1 MKRWALIQDGICE
14 TVVEQNEQPVIPGNW
29 LQVTGLRV
37 GPGWSWNGV
46 SWTKPTNPARRH
58 ISIGAFKDRLGMD
71 ALAIA
76 VSTHPVCVA
85 LREMLY
91 DRRWIDLDRPDA
103 GRFLDMLVA
112 ANEPAANPLFPG
124 SGPMTPKKRAQI
136 LDAPVQDAERP

>member
-1 MKRWALIQDGICE
+1 M
-14 TVVEQNEQPVIPGNW
+14 PVIKTFSEP
-29 LQVTGLRV
+29 R
-37 GPGWSWNGV
+37 P
-46 SWTKPTNPARRH
+46 RH
-58 ISIGAFKDRLGMD
+58 LSVGAFKDRMGID

-91 DRRWIDLDRPDA
+91 DRRWIDLDHPAA